1 MENGGCEL
9 MRNNQHQGLTDE
21 EDQAKVVEGQV
32 NQTSHSTQKTTA
44 EIIKE
49 NIFTLFNA
57 LNFLLAFL
65 LLLVGAYSNMG
76 VIAIIILN
84 IVTGIV
90 QEIKARDLVSKL
102 TILSNKPVKVIR
114 NGQEAIVPLGILL
127 FLQAFFLRS
136 DTVDVAVIKS
146 VSALIVML
154 PKGLVLLIS
163 LALSTAVL
171 KLGKKNV
178 LVQNMYA
185 VEALAQRMNF

>member
-1 MENGGCEL
+1 M
-9 MRNNQHQGLTDE
+9 
-21 EDQAKVVEGQV
+21 
-32 NQTSHSTQKTTA
+32 S
-44 EIIKE
+44 
-49 NIFTLFNA
+49 
-57 LNFLLAFL
+57 
-65 LLLVGAYSNMG
+65 

-84 IVTGIV
+84 IVIGIV

-102 TILSNKPVKVIR
+102 TILSNKPVKVVR
-114 NGQEAIVPLGILL
+114 NRQEALVPLGILL